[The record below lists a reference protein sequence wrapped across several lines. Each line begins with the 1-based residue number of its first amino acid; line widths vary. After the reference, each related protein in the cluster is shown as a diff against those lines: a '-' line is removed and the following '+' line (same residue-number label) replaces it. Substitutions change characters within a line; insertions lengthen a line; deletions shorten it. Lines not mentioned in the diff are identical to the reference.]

1 MSYLNL
7 SSCNLVFMF
16 FGGGLLFF
24 KLKAAYIKLWYKI
37 PRGNTSVVLT
47 RSFLVVT
54 VRSIKVRDVKVIL
67 VASCT
72 TPCML
77 RTVPTNT
84 EVFLCS
90 L

>member
-1 MSYLNL
+1 MS
-7 SSCNLVFMF
+7 
-16 FGGGLLFF
+16 FGCGLLFF
-24 KLKAAYIKLWYKI
+24 KRKAAYIKLWNKI
-37 PRGNTSVVLT
+37 PRGNTSMVLT

-72 TPCML
+72 TSCVL
-77 RTVPTNT
+77 STVPSNT